1 MTEPRLSSA
10 TRSLLRAAKAD
21 APNAAARAKV
31 WSSVASAVGGAA
43 GAAGAAS
50 TASAAPGALLTGGAG
65 ASKMLALGT
74 LLGGTVTVGLAAMLL
89 RVGPAPSETPGPS
102 SAPIA
107 ALAAASPATQPD
119 PPPPFL
125 PFVSRA
131 AAPLS
136 TDPAATR
143 AGSPAPTVSPRLT
156 GPAATGAAPAPRI
169 APPPPPAT
177 ASPDDALAREASLV
191 VEAREA
197 LERGDPQSA
206 LRAVH
211 AARMLPSH
219 QLGPEELAVEA
230 RALRALGKDEQAKDV
245 DSTLRK
251 RFPES
256 ALAR

>member
-1 MTEPRLSSA
+1 MSEPRLSPA
-10 TRSLLRAAKAD
+10 TRSLLRAAKGD

-43 GAAGAAS
+43 GAAGAAGSAS
-50 TASAAPGALLTGGAG
+50 TAPGALLTGGAG
-65 ASKMLALGT
+65 ASKLLALGA

-89 RVGPAPSETPGPS
+89 RLGPAPGETPGAH

-107 ALAAASPATQPD
+107 ALAAASTAPRPD

-125 PFVSRA
+125 PVLAPQA
-131 AAPLS
+131 AAP
-136 TDPAATR
+136 T
-143 AGSPAPTVSPRLT
+143 PTVSPRLT
-156 GPAATGAAPAPRI
+156 GPAGAGMAPSPRSAP
-169 APPPPPAT
+169 
-177 ASPDDALAREASLV
+177 ASPDDSLAREASLV

-197 LERGDPQSA
+197 LGRGDPQSA
-206 LRAVH
+206 LRAIH

-230 RALRALGKDEQAKDV
+230 RALRALGKDDQAKDV